1 MGLPLTGTPLR
12 LPWAGVVLRRIVILS
27 LLAGS
32 FAAPA
37 GAASTLLM
45 PGVTYTRQM
54 QFTPHGPVAIHVL
67 TAPRPG
73 GLWALRPVLSDGA
86 LVGRQR
92 VTEMQRDVSPTATVA
107 GVNGDLFAPR
117 DGTPTGVLIQGG
129 VLKRPPHSRRSSI
142 GLDASGRLQVR
153 RIGYA
158 GVWQGLGQRRPL
170 SGLNQPPGPNGIALF
185 TPGWGPRTPALPD
198 AVEAV
203 VASFPAVTPGVEL
216 AGTVTQMTRGGNTP
230 IPAGGAVFVARGTSA
245 GRLAAEALVNTRIA
259 ARFVLRPDW
268 GQMVEALGG
277 GPVIV
282 RNGRPVFRAFED
294 FAPEQISFRD
304 ARTAVGQRRDG
315 KIVLVVVDGRRPGYS
330 VGVSN
335 YELALI
341 LFRLGVVTGSALDS
355 GGSSTMA
362 FEGELLNRPA
372 DRSGE
377 RRVSQALLVHYF
389 GVHAPPAA
397 EPVLSPNGDGVAE
410 RQVVTYK
417 VVRPSR
423 VTARIVGPDRVARV
437 TQEGERTPGVYR
449 VTWPGTTASGAPEP
463 QGRWRW
469 LVTAVDDRGQAS
481 SVERGFW
488 LNNTLGFL
496 QARPVIVVRAKRA
509 RRVPVATFRLA
520 QEARVTVTV
529 ESVSGAI
536 VKTLVRT
543 RLAAGTRTLRWNGRN
558 GKNAPVYAGRYIVRV
573 RVSNRFGPAAL
584 TAAFSVRR

>member
-1 MGLPLTGTPLR
+1 M
-12 LPWAGVVLRRIVILS
+12 LRRIVTAALV
-27 LLAGS
+27 AGV

-37 GAASTLLM
+37 EGASTLLM
-45 PGVTYTRQM
+45 PGVTYTRQV
-54 QFTPHGPVAIHVL
+54 QFTPHGPVTMHVL

-92 VTEMQRDVSPTATVA
+92 VTEIQRDISPTATVA
-107 GVNGDLFAPR
+107 GVNGDLFAS
-117 DGTPTGVLIQGG
+117 DGTPSGVLVQGG
-129 VLKRPPHSRRSSI
+129 VLTRPPHSRRSSI
-142 GLDASGRLQVR
+142 GIDLSGRLNIR

-170 SGLNQPPGPNGIALF
+170 GGLNQPPAANGIALF
-185 TPGWGPRTPALPD
+185 TPRWGARTPAFPD

-203 VASFPAVTPGVEL
+203 VPSFPAVRPGVEL
-216 AGTVTQMTRGGNTP
+216 AGAISHLTRGGNTA
-230 IPAGGAVFVARGTSA
+230 IPPGGAVLVARGTQA
-245 GRLAAEALVNTRIA
+245 ARVAAEAPVNTRIVT
-259 ARFVLRPDW
+259 RFVLRPDW
-268 GQMVEALGG
+268 GQVVEAIGG

-282 RNGRPVFRAFED
+282 RNGQPVFRAFEEFTPD
-294 FAPEQISFRD
+294 QLSFRD

-355 GGSSTMA
+355 GSSSTMA

-372 DRSGE
+372 QRSE
-377 RRVSQALLVHYF
+377 RRVSEALLVHYF
-389 GVHAPPAA
+389 GVHAPPVA
-397 EPVLSPNGDGVAE
+397 EEVLSPNGDGVAE
-410 RQVVTYK
+410 RQVLAYK

-423 VTARIVGPDRVARV
+423 VTARLVGPDRVARV
-437 TQEGERTPGVYR
+437 VQEGDRTPGVYR
-449 VTWPGTTASGAPEP
+449 VPWPGTTAAGASEA

-469 LVTAVDDRGQAS
+469 LISAVDDSGQAS
-481 SVERGFW
+481 SAEREFW

-496 QARPVIVVRAKRA
+496 QARPVVVVRGKRP

-520 QEARVTVTV
+520 QPARVTATV
-529 ESVSGAI
+529 ESPSGAI
-536 VKTLVRT
+536 LGTLVR
-543 RLAAGTRTLRWNGRN
+543 RELPAGTRTLRWNGRN
-558 GKNAPVYAGRYIVRV
+558 GKNALAYAGRYVVRV
-573 RVSNRFGPAAL
+573 RASNEFGPTQL
-584 TAAFSVRR
+584 SAFFLVRR